1 MQNSVEDYQIS
12 KNFNTKELR
21 CKCGCNSLVYDVAF
35 IEKLQALRDAVGFPL
50 TITSY
55 YRCDKHPEEVK
66 KEKPGM
72 HNTALAVDLLKP
84 AGPDGFK
91 LLAEAI
97 RLGFTGIG
105 VSNKFIHLDL
115 RNTPALWGY

>member
-1 MQNSVEDYQIS
+1 MQNNVEDHQIS

-21 CKCGCNSLVYDVAF
+21 CKCGCGTLVYDVAF

-55 YRCDKHPEEVK
+55 YRCGKHPEEAK

-72 HNTALAVDLLKP
+72 HNTALAVDLAKP
-84 AGPDGFK
+84 AGPEGFK
-91 LLAEAI
+91 LLKEAI